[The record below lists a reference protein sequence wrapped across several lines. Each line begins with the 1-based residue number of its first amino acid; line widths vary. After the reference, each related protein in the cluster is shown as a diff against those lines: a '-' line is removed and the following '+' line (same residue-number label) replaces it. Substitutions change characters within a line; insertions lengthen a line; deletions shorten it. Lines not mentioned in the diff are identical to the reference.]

1 MNDAGVAVDA
11 RERLLLLGDPRLP
24 VGSHVF
30 GAGAEAA
37 VAGGSV
43 RSLRELTAFLR
54 DRLVEQGLAAAT
66 AAAAACLL
74 AHRRGSEESW
84 DRLDAMV
91 DAALPSAA
99 DGAAS
104 RAQGRAVVRFGV
116 VWLPSPVWPSLGSAP
131 HHAVAL
137 GVATEAGDGT
147 PQEAALL
154 CLRAGAE
161 GPAVA
166 ALRRLGDGRP
176 DDVMAALA
184 PAFDVV
190 AARAVQAAVAG
201 QERRLRAE
209 VTTRAE
215 VTVRSGGEQPPP
227 GSAEDAGI
235 SRWAALLH

>member
-24 VGSHVF
+24 VGSHVY

-37 VAGGSV
+37 VAGGILRSV
-43 RSLRELTAFLR
+43 PDLTAFLR
-54 DRLVEQGLAAAT
+54 TRLLEQGLVAAT

-74 AHRRGSEESW
+74 AHRRGGEESW

-91 DAALPSAA
+91 EAALPSAA
-99 DGAAS
+99 DRAAS

-116 VWLPSPVWPSLGSAP
+116 VWLPSPVWPLLGSAP

-147 PQEAALL
+147 PHEAALL
-154 CLRAGAE
+154 CARAGAE

-166 ALRRLGDGRP
+166 ALRRLGTGRP
-176 DDVMAALA
+176 DAVMAALA
-184 PAFDVV
+184 TAFEMV
-190 AARAVQAAVAG
+190 AARAVQMAIES
-201 QERRLRAE
+201 QERRL
-209 VTTRAE
+209 
-215 VTVRSGGEQPPP
+215 RSGGEQPAL